1 MMRAKEEVL
10 GILITL
16 FSIDEKPP
24 LQTKLRGFDI
34 CEN

>member
-1 MMRAKEEVL
+1 MGAKEEVR
-10 GILITL
+10 GVLITL

-24 LQTKLRGFDI
+24 LQTKLRGVDI